1 MNSPR
6 RLTMSIPEA
15 GKLVAGLGR
24 SASYAAASRGDIPI
38 IKIGGRK
45 VVPIGTLY
53 KMFGL
58 EYDDER
64 DQTPSI
70 A

>member
-1 MNSPR
+1 MK

-15 GKLVAGLGR
+15 GRLVAGLGR
-24 SASYAAASRGDIPI
+24 SASYAAASRGELPTV
-38 IKIGGRK
+38 KIGGRK

-58 EYDDER
+58 ES
-64 DQTPSI
+64 PSEDS
-70 A
+70 AN